1 PESLG
6 QRICRLEANAMDIE
20 GQSIGILPH
29 LHNGVIAVGLVNPD
43 SSGRSNA
50 MRVQEDH
57 DLADDFL
64 GFPGLDDSLFAFG
77 TNAVEV
83 GQTLRGL
90 LNDIKH
96 LLAKG
101 LDQLFGKVRPDAFD
115 HPRAE
120 ILFDAFQRTRWD
132 DPERLRLKLQP
143 VRPIVHPDALPL
155 NVLARGD
162 RRRHADDSDQIA
174 VTTDLDPEDADA
186 GLFSMERHTLHGTGQ
201 LFHRMHRR

>member
-1 PESLG
+1 
-6 QRICRLEANAMDIE
+6 
-20 GQSIGILPH
+20 
-29 LHNGVIAVGLVNPD
+29 
-43 SSGRSNA
+43 

-83 GQTLRGL
+83 GQTLRCL
-90 LNDIKH
+90 LNNIKD

-101 LDQLFGKVRPDAFD
+101 LDQLFGEVRSNTFD

-120 ILFDAFQRTRWD
+120 ILFDAFEGTRRD
-132 DPERLRLKLQP
+132 DAERLRLKLQP

-155 NVLARGD
+155 NVLAWGNGRCSAYNGD
-162 RRRHADDSDQIA
+162 QVA
-174 VTTDLDPEDADA
+174 VPTDFDPEDAEA
-186 GLFSMERHTLHGTGQ
+186 GLFTMERHAFDRTGE